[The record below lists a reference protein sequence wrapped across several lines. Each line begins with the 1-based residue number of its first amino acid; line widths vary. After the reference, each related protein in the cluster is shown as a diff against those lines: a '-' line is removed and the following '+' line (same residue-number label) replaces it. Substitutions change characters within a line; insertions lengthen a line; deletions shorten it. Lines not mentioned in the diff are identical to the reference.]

1 MKLILY
7 ILVWF
12 PISSLLL
19 ITSLFLLSGNKYNLN
34 VYADKPLE
42 LPLPTKP
49 SLIQVTPSSDI
60 RIIALEKFLTDQK
73 SPLIPFTRVIIA
85 QADRWGIDYAI
96 VPAIAMQE
104 SNGCKRIPLNSN
116 NCWGYGIYGNNITN
130 FNSYE
135 DAIARVSRTIKEAYI
150 KKGLTNIT
158 LLEDRWAPSSNGL
171 WSSSVNYFINL
182 IKEVEKKTPAS

>member
-1 MKLILY
+1 
-7 ILVWF
+7 
-12 PISSLLL
+12 
-19 ITSLFLLSGNKYNLN
+19 LN
-34 VYADKPLE
+34 VYADKYFSEEHNSIESILG
-42 LPLPTKP
+42 TKVV
-49 SLIQVTPSSDI
+49 SIQVTPSNDI
-60 RIIALEKFLTDQK
+60 RIIALEKFLTDRK
-73 SPLIPFTRVIIA
+73 SPLTSFTRVIVA
-85 QADRWGIDYAI
+85 QADLWGIDYTI

-104 SNGCKRIPLNSN
+104 SNGCNRIPYNSN
-116 NCWGYGIYGNNITN
+116 NCWGYGIYGNNITY

-135 DAIARVSRTIKEAYI
+135 EAIAQVSKIIKEAYI